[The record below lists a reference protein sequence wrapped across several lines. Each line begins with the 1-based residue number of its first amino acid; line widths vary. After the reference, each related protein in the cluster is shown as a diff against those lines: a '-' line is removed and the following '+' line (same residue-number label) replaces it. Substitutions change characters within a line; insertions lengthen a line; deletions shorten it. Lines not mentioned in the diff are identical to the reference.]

1 MTVRSVSSVLWQDG
15 MFMWPHHMQQ
25 EDRCHAERLRLSHR
39 WNTHHNWGLRELEWD
54 ADAFQS
60 GRLEI
65 VRLQAR
71 MRDGTVVDVPAER
84 RLPTLD
90 LKELMIGKDQIRLY
104 LAIAMVNATGP
115 NVLAGRAC
123 DGETTDSSEGAEPIT
138 TRYRAEEFEVAD
150 ENDGADPK
158 TLAFRTLN
166 LKLLVDVQEHTGYEV
181 LEIAQFKKAS
191 SDDDSPR
198 FDEFYIPPVLACDA
212 WKPLAEQI
220 LQMLYHHLS
229 SRMDKLAAKAL
240 TRGITFET
248 QNPGDNKLLGRLAVL
263 NESTAVLNTLAFAK
277 GVHPFTAYLELCR
290 LVGQL
295 SIFRDNYRV
304 PKLPRYDHDDLGTC
318 FFRVR
323 CFLEED
329 NDTVAYEERDF
340 IGQGLRMQVAME
352 PVWLAPAWQLFVG
365 VRSPLAAAR
374 VIDLLT
380 TPGELDMK
388 IGSGNRVDQ
397 MFMRGIEGLEF
408 THAPLPPR
416 VLPMMSDLTYFQVSR
431 DSQQAEWAS
440 VQESLVLA
448 IRVNDTRLAIG
459 PSRNLDGECTLSLK
473 ANEGHAAT
481 TMQFSLFVV
490 PGEATAS

>member
-1 MTVRSVSSVLWQDG
+1 MSTRSVSSVFWQDG

-39 WNTHHNWGLRELEWD
+39 WNVHHNWGLRALEWD

-71 MRDGTVVDVPAER
+71 MRDGTVVEVPTEG

-90 LKELMIGKDQIRLY
+90 LKELLIGKDQVRLY
-104 LAIAMVNATGP
+104 LAIAVLNDKGP
-115 NVLAGRAC
+115 NLVSASNPQESVPQAGDAA
-123 DGETTDSSEGAEPIT
+123 TTAIS
-138 TRYRAEEFEVAD
+138 RYRVEQFEVAD
-150 ENDGADPK
+150 ENDGADPQ

-166 LKLLVDVQEHTGYEV
+166 LSLLVDIQDHTGYEV
-181 LEIAQFKKAS
+181 LEIAQFKKAIAG
-191 SDDDSPR
+191 DKGPQL
-198 FDEFYIPPVLACDA
+198 DELYIPPILACDA
-212 WKPLAEQI
+212 WKPVAEQI

-229 SRMDKLAAKAL
+229 SRMDSLAEKAL

-263 NESTAVLNTLAFAK
+263 NEATCVLNTLAFAK

-295 SIFRDNYRV
+295 AIFREDHRA
-304 PKLPRYDHDDLGTC
+304 PKLPCYDHDDLGMC
-318 FFRVR
+318 FYRLK

-329 NDTVAYEERDF
+329 IDGAAYEERGF
-340 IGQGLRMQVAME
+340 IGEGLRMQVSIEAK
-352 PVWLAPAWQLFVG
+352 WLEPAWQLFVG
-365 VRSPLAAAR
+365 IRSPLPVAQ

-408 THAPLPPR
+408 THASQPPR
-416 VLPMMSDLTYFQVSR
+416 LLPTMPDLTYFQVNR
-431 DSQQAEWAS
+431 ESQQSEWAH

-448 IRVNDTRLAIG
+448 IRVNDTRLVIG
-459 PSRNLDGECTLSLK
+459 SSGNLNGERSLVLK
-473 ANEGHAAT
+473 ADDGHAAAA
-481 TMQFSLFVV
+481 MQLSLFVV
-490 PGEATAS
+490 PLEATAS

>member
-1 MTVRSVSSVLWQDG
+1 MTARSVSSVLWQDG

-25 EDRCHAERLRLSHR
+25 EDRCHTERLRLSHR

-71 MRDGTVVDVPAER
+71 MRDGTVVEVPAEG

-90 LKELMIGKDQIRLY
+90 LKELLIGKDHVRLY
-104 LAIAMVNATGP
+104 LAVAMLNNKSP
-115 NVLAGRAC
+115 NVAAGDAI
-123 DGETTDSSEGAEPIT
+123 ETGDATAPAI
-138 TRYRAEEFEVAD
+138 TRYRMEQFEVAD
-150 ENDGADPK
+150 ENDGADPQ

-166 LKLLVDVQEHTGYEV
+166 LNLLVDVQDHTGYEV
-181 LEIAQFKKAS
+181 LEIAQFKKATGA
-191 SDDDSPR
+191 
-198 FDEFYIPPVLACDA
+198 DEAPQVDELYIPPILACDA

-229 SRMDKLAAKAL
+229 SRMDTLADKAL
-240 TRGITFET
+240 TRGVTFET
-248 QNPGDNKLLGRLAVL
+248 QNPGDNRLLGRLAVL
-263 NESTAVLNTLAFAK
+263 NEASSVLNTLAFAK

-295 SIFRDNYRV
+295 AIFRDDYRA
-304 PKLPRYDHDDLGTC
+304 PKLPRYDHDDLGMC
-318 FFRVR
+318 FYRVR

-329 NDTVAYEERDF
+329 SDSVAYEERNF
-340 IGQGLRMQVAME
+340 IGDGLRMQVTME
-352 PVWLAPAWQLFVG
+352 AKWLEPAWQLFVG
-365 VRSPLAAAR
+365 VRCPLPAAL

-408 THAPLPPR
+408 TYAPQPPR
-416 VLPMMSDLTYFQVSR
+416 VLPTMPDLTYFQVNR
-431 DSQQAEWAS
+431 DSQQSEWVH
-440 VQESLVLA
+440 VQESLALA

-459 PSRNLDGECTLSLK
+459 SSGNLNGERSLSLQ
-473 ANEGHAAT
+473 AHDGHAAT
-481 TMQFSLFVV
+481 TMQLSLFVV
-490 PGEATAS
+490 PGEASAT

>member
-1 MTVRSVSSVLWQDG
+1 MTARSVSSVLWQDG

-39 WNTHHNWGLRELEWD
+39 WNVHHNWGLRELEWD

-71 MRDGTVVDVPAER
+71 MRDGTVVDVPAEG

-90 LKELMIGKDQIRLY
+90 LKELMIGKDQIKLY
-104 LAIAMVNATGP
+104 LAIAMLNSSGA
-115 NVLAGRAC
+115 NVAPAQEMGA
-123 DGETTDSSEGAEPIT
+123 DSDEAKPDT
-138 TRYRAEEFEVAD
+138 TRYRVEEFEVAD

-166 LKLLVDVQEHTGYEV
+166 LKLLVDVKDNTGYEI

-191 SDDDSPR
+191 NDDETPLV
-198 FDEFYIPPVLACDA
+198 DEFYIPPILACDA
-212 WKPLAEQI
+212 WKPLSEQI

-229 SRMDKLAAKAL
+229 SRMDNLAAKAL
-240 TRGITFET
+240 TRGVTFET

-263 NESTAVLNTLAFAK
+263 NEASAVLNTLAFAK

-295 SIFRDNYRV
+295 AIFRDDFRA

-318 FFRVR
+318 FYRVR

-352 PVWLAPAWQLFVG
+352 PAWLESAYQLFVG
-365 VRSPLAAAR
+365 VRSPLAIPR

-388 IGSGNRVDQ
+388 IGSGDRVDQ

-408 THAPLPPR
+408 THTPLPPR
-416 VLPMMSDLTYFQVSR
+416 VLPVMPDLTYFQVNR
-431 DSQQAEWAS
+431 DSQQSEWAH
-440 VQESLVLA
+440 VKESLVLA

-459 PSRNLDGECTLSLK
+459 ASKTLNGERTLALK
-473 ANEGHAAT
+473 SQDGHAET

-490 PGEATAS
+490 PGESTAN